1 LDGNRSPKA
10 LSAHQNLSNLRPQL
24 HLAPQMDLELG
35 AGAILQQEMQFQD
48 PIIGI
53 FGAHTAKSGGTDVL

>member
-35 AGAILQQEMQFQD
+35 AGAILQQEMQFQGSLMYIC
-48 PIIGI
+48 PPS
-53 FGAHTAKSGGTDVL
+53 TAQSGTLVL

>member
-1 LDGNRSPKA
+1 MRSK
-10 LSAHQNLSNLRPQL
+10 LR
-24 HLAPQMDLELG
+24 LAAQMALELG
-35 AGAILQQEMQFQD
+35 TGSLLQQKVQFQD

>member
-1 LDGNRSPKA
+1 
-10 LSAHQNLSNLRPQL
+10 
-24 HLAPQMDLELG
+24 MDLELG